1 MEIYSLF
8 AHTLNLIVQEATENN
23 EELPDLRRKCRN
35 IVTHFKQS
43 IKARDQLSEVQKQ
56 MGGEEKKSI
65 RDRCDNQME
74 LIVLHV

>member
-1 MEIYSLF
+1 MF
-8 AHTLNLIVQEATENN
+8 AHTLNLIVQEATEND

-35 IVTHFKQS
+35 IVMHFKQS

-65 RDRCDNQME
+65 RDV
-74 LIVLHV
+74 IT